1 MQLDHRPSK
10 VLIAGCSGSGKTL
23 YWTRYLLGS
32 RARCKF
38 VFDHEGE
45 FSSRMRARPA
55 RTLPQLAEAA
65 GREWCVFDPATM
77 FPGRTGAAFA
87 FFCDFAF
94 TLATRTPGRKIFACD
109 ELQTL
114 VGTNVIIE
122 ELSLVLETGRRYGL
136 DFAGITQQPNLVHNR
151 IRNQATEVIAFQQ
164 MDARSVEWCESV
176 GFDGDA
182 IRALPPG
189 SYLARNLKSGGT
201 AAGRV
206 F

>member
-1 MQLDHRPSK
+1 M
-10 VLIAGCSGSGKTL
+10 
-23 YWTRYLLGS
+23 
-32 RARCKF
+32 
-38 VFDHEGE
+38 
-45 FSSRMRARPA
+45 
-55 RTLPQLAEAA
+55 
-65 GREWCVFDPATM
+65 
-77 FPGRTGAAFA
+77 
-87 FFCDFAF
+87 
-94 TLATRTPGRKIFACD
+94 
-109 ELQTL
+109 
-114 VGTNVIIE
+114 IID

-189 SYLARNLKSGGT
+189 RYLARNLKSGGT